1 MSERIL
7 VTDDDMQITSF
18 LKTYLEKQGYTVLC
32 AASGKEMRSLLAS
45 EKVDLCVL
53 DIGLPDADGFE
64 LTRENC
70 FAHDVSRL
78 TRPV

>member
-18 LKTYLEKQGYTVLC
+18 LKTYLEKQGYTALC

-70 FAHDVSRL
+70 FTHDVSRL